1 MVQPLQLRAGPLHT
15 TLDDGRLGAIHWH
28 GPQGVV
34 EAWHG
39 LHWLLRDPHW
49 RTPEL
54 RLRAPVQE
62 QVAGGWRV
70 SLRGC
75 FGPDPAGPDETPEP
89 AAAALD
95 TTLVLEGSEDGV
107 LSLTGQAALAPV
119 APPRAL
125 NRIGLCL
132 LHPLSAAGA
141 RVEVV
146 HDDGRRTRSA
156 LPREVSP
163 WPPFTGIRSLRLAL
177 ASGWWAVADFEGES
191 FEIEDQRNNADASFK
206 TYARSNFLPRPFM
219 LEPGAV
225 VRQSVR
231 LAVERRGRMV
241 MAQRAAAGLVVP
253 LDGAR
258 VDPDKVAKKAAAQAA
273 NPGGALAALDL
284 QQLRAAQSQ
293 AFPLGM
299 AIESSDLL
307 QPLAAARAQARALQP
322 DLLHLEW
329 DLLTPMTTRQAGVL
343 AALLKDAGASLRLD
357 LHHLDDPGR
366 RAALP
371 ALAAR
376 LQSAGILPVA
386 VAAFPTSA
394 AAVAAA
400 RAAFA
405 GAAIGGG
412 TADFFVQLN
421 RMDRL
426 PPLDFLS
433 FTVCPTVHQA
443 DDRTVL
449 DSARALPG
457 MLATLQDRHPGVSV
471 HVGPS
476 RIAARRSPLGAL
488 AVSDAGRPV
497 PLAGHDARDG
507 TGFGVVW
514 AAAHLAGLAAAGAAG
529 ATVLRWADCGTGSAG
544 AAFWGALSA
553 RRDRGRLQ
561 LLNTGHPAVTGWRWA
576 VQGEAGGQHEDWLVH
591 TGESHCRIHGLQDRQ
606 GRQGRAAGA
615 QPSTGAAVQSMQTLA
630 QAARAGPAGIR
641 IAQDGLSEQPSMGE
655 PALAPRSLTR
665 VRWG

>member
-1 MVQPLQLRAGPLHT
+1 
-15 TLDDGRLGAIHWH
+15 
-28 GPQGVV
+28 
-34 EAWHG
+34 
-39 LHWLLRDPHW
+39 
-49 RTPEL
+49 
-54 RLRAPVQE
+54 
-62 QVAGGWRV
+62 
-70 SLRGC
+70 
-75 FGPDPAGPDETPEP
+75 
-89 AAAALD
+89 
-95 TTLVLEGSEDGV
+95 
-107 LSLTGQAALAPV
+107 
-119 APPRAL
+119 
-125 NRIGLCL
+125 
-132 LHPLSAAGA
+132 
-141 RVEVV
+141 
-146 HDDGRRTRSA
+146 
-156 LPREVSP
+156 
-163 WPPFTGIRSLRLAL
+163 
-177 ASGWWAVADFEGES
+177 
-191 FEIEDQRNNADASFK
+191 
-206 TYARSNFLPRPFM
+206 
-219 LEPGAV
+219 
-225 VRQSVR
+225 
-231 LAVERRGRMV
+231 MV
-241 MAQRAAAGLVVP
+241 MAQRAAARLVVP

-258 VDPDKVAKKAAAQAA
+258 VDPDKVANKAAAQAA
-273 NPGGALAALDL
+273 DPGGATLDLHQLRAGGPRAFALGLSIDAPDL
-284 QQLRAAQSQ
+284 QQPRAGARSQ
-293 AFPLGM
+293 AN
-299 AIESSDLL
+299 
-307 QPLAAARAQARALQP
+307 ALRP
-322 DLLHLEW
+322 DRLHLAW
-329 DLLTPMTTRQAGVL
+329 DPLTPMTPRQAAVL
-343 AALLKDAGASLRLD
+343 AALLEGACATLRLD
-357 LHHLDDPGR
+357 LHRLDDPSR

-371 ALAAR
+371 VLAAR
-376 LQSAGILPVA
+376 LQAAGIVPVA
-386 VAAFPTSA
+386 VSAFPTSV
-394 AAVAAA
+394 AAVDAA

-457 MLATLQDRHPGVSV
+457 MLATLQQRHPSVPV

-507 TGFGVVW
+507 TDFGVVW

-529 ATVLRWADCGTGSAG
+529 ATVLRWADCGTGSAV

-615 QPSTGAAVQSMQTLA
+615 QRSQRTAAQSVQTLA
-630 QAARAGPAGIR
+630 QAGRAGQSTLAT
-641 IAQDGLSEQPSMGE
+641 AQDGQSERPSLGE
-655 PALAPRSLTR
+655 PSLASRSLTR